1 MIETEEHTGVEFI
14 GYFQTDTEKDKG
26 IYSLDYYYYSSF
38 FEILRGLDDPVS
50 KELYSEIESLEHSLR
65 FEPDLIDRILD
76 HLYLLGIFYI
86 PVREEP
92 KNDFYGGIHYKAYI
106 NTEKAIFIEPNGSE
120 PMLFCFRKDNLPI
133 LEEV

>member
-1 MIETEEHTGVEFI
+1 MIETEEHTSLEFI
-14 GYFQTDTEKDKG
+14 GYFQTNTEKDKG
-26 IYSLDYYYYSSF
+26 IYPFDYYDYSRF
-38 FEILRGLDDPVS
+38 FEILSELDDPAS
-50 KELYSEIESLEHSLR
+50 KELYSEIKSLEHSLR

-76 HLYLLGIFYI
+76 HFYLIGIFYI

-106 NTEKAIFIEPNGSE
+106 NPEKAIFIESNFDE
-120 PMLFCFRKDNLPI
+120 PMLYCFTKDNPPI